1 LPSVLF
7 LRGQDAFQHPASGGI
22 VLGDVADHLAVGVD
36 GDPLGHQVLLD
47 HVDEVV
53 ALDVFGVAAREEAFG
68 VEVRLAPELVD
79 ALGDQVSMGLLL
91 AGVLEE
97 FRGHGL
103 RVDARGHVVVPL
115 VAKHAH
121 ELGGER
127 LVEKTEDGLAVAAIG
142 GGDGALLDVAA
153 RAPAELLD
161 VGEK

>member
-1 LPSVLF
+1 
-7 LRGQDAFQHPASGGI
+7 
-22 VLGDVADHLAVGVD
+22 
-36 GDPLGHQVLLD
+36 
-47 HVDEVV
+47 

-91 AGVLEE
+91 AGMLEE

-103 RVDARGHVVVPL
+103 GVDARGHVVVPL
-115 VAKHAH
+115 VAEHAH
-121 ELGGER
+121 ELGGGR
-127 LVEKTEDGLAVAAIG
+127 LVEKTADGLAVAAIG